1 MDTPSHKL
9 LAIPPS
15 YCCCTSL
22 NPSLPFSS
30 WKRSISWQRMK
41 CPQHLSRKKHHNVF
55 SPVQENYHYSSNNP
69 TTKLIISS
77 PKHLPA
83 SASNDSRNPIGAK
96 LFSRCKIPYPFSHQL
111 SSRLAIKD
119 YCNTHTYPMLQKC
132 QVNTHSSVIN
142 NTPLTTNSVGS
153 SSDIYYARKHFA
165 PLSGR
170 HLANARSHSE
180 PLITTVLQ
188 PKTLILEE
196 YRGRNATYQNRKHLN
211 KERLASHRVITGSN
225 HSIKR
230 DIAVTKPKSA
240 SAAERSNVHVSSTQ
254 PLRVRW
260 SSHSPLPSF
269 VVRPSKSVN
278 HHSERFSKR
287 HDLLKSP
294 KKVPLTN
301 TSSEQH
307 ETMTDCNVVQPETEI
322 NTMHLQYP
330 CIKYS
335 NMAIHS
341 DQYKSLGAGVRW
353 KGSTKPGK
361 NGNLPKSITIT
372 TPWDHKRN

>member
-1 MDTPSHKL
+1 MDTSSQKL

-30 WKRSISWQRMK
+30 WKKSISWQRMK
-41 CPQHLSRKKHHNVF
+41 CPQHHSRKKHHNIF
-55 SPVQENYHYSSNNP
+55 SPVQENYYYSNN
-69 TTKLIISS
+69 ISSS

-83 SASNDSRNPIGAK
+83 SASNDSKNPIGAK

-132 QVNTHSSVIN
+132 QVNNSSAVN
-142 NTPLTTNSVGS
+142 NTPLATTSVTS
-153 SSDIYYARKHFA
+153 SYDIYYTRKFYA
-165 PLSGR
+165 PMSGR

-196 YRGRNATYQNRKHLN
+196 YRGRNATYQNRKQFS

-230 DIAVTKPKSA
+230 DIAVAKPKSA
-240 SAAERSNVHVSSTQ
+240 SAAERSNVSSSQ

-287 HDLLKSP
+287 HDLLKSAP
-294 KKVPLTN
+294 AVEQKKAPLTN
-301 TSSEQH
+301 TSSREH
-307 ETMTDCNVVQPETEI
+307 ETVADCIAVQPEAEI

-353 KGSTKPGK
+353 KGSMKPEK
-361 NGNLPKSITIT
+361 NLPKSITIT
-372 TPWDHKRN
+372 TPWDKRN